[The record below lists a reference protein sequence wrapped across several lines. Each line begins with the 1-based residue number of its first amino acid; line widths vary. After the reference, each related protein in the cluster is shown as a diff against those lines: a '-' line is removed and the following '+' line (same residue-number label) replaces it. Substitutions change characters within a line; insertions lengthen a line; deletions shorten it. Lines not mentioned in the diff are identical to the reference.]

1 MGGRPLILVFAGIR
15 SLAGWYLHVDNGAPC
30 FVWASRRLEGVCS
43 GRKHRALPCLLVC
56 ELVLRVKCSWLWING
71 VPFFDR
77 CRCPWTRLLASKL
90 QGFERRH
97 QWWSEICVNLFII
110 FIDALQIF
118 AMYILLLW
126 SLYIQQTCWIMNFE
140 FNLFGV
146 LLRKVIYLI
155 IILY

>member
-1 MGGRPLILVFAGIR
+1 MYLQGFAHLPGGICMSTMGRHVSYEQAVVWKVFAADENTVHC
-15 SLAGWYLHVDNGAPC
+15 LAFSFVNWS
-30 FVWASRRLEGVCS
+30 FVWSVLGYGLMESLFSTDVGVH
-43 GRKHRALPCLLVC
+43 G
-56 ELVLRVKCSWLWING
+56 
-71 VPFFDR
+71 
-77 CRCPWTRLLASKL
+77 RLLASKL

-110 FIDALQIF
+110 FIDALEIF

-146 LLRKVIYLI
+146 LLRKVISLF
-155 IILY
+155 ILY